1 MGHLMPSRRADA
13 RATAV
18 SGGFSLIELVVA
30 LAILVVLATI
40 ALPNVQGVVESRK
53 LESATSMLAAKL
65 AEARMN
71 ALKRNRAVWLDV
83 DVPHGRAQPRT
94 SGALGVAVEAG
105 APVFLPAGVRF
116 LPPVP
121 TARFDATGRLA
132 GGGVALTLELERGGA
147 RRAVRV
153 SAAGAVTRE

>member
-1 MGHLMPSRRADA
+1 MPSRRGPA
-13 RATAV
+13 RANP
-18 SGGFSLIELVVA
+18 GGFSLIELLAA
-30 LAILVVLATI
+30 LAILAVLAAI

-53 LESATSMLAAKL
+53 LDSATSVLATKL

-83 DVPHGRAQPRT
+83 DVQHGRAQPRT
-94 SGALGVAVEAG
+94 SGAAGSVVEAG
-105 APVFLPAGVRF
+105 APVFLPSGVRF

-132 GGGVALTLELERGGA
+132 GGGVELTVELERGGA

-153 SAAGAVTRE
+153 SAAGAVSRE

>member
-1 MGHLMPSRRADA
+1 MPTRRGRA
-13 RATAV
+13 RTNPK
-18 SGGFSLIELVVA
+18 GRGFSLVEV
-30 LAILVVLATI
+30 LVVLAI
-40 ALPNVQGVVESRK
+40 LAVLAAISLPNVQGVVESRK
-53 LESATSMLAAKL
+53 LDSAASVLATKL

-83 DVPHGRAQPRT
+83 DAEHGRAQPRT
-94 SGALGVAVEAG
+94 SGAGGAVVEAG

-121 TARFDATGRLA
+121 TARFDATGRVA
-132 GGGVALTLELERGGA
+132 GGGVELTVELERGGA

-153 SAAGAVTRE
+153 SAAGAVSRE